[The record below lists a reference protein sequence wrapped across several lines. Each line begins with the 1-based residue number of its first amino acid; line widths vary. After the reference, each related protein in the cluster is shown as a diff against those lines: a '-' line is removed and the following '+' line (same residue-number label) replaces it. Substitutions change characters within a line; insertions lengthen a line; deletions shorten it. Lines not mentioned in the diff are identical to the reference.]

1 MSLPRLLTSQ
11 INKWLFKGKAL
22 IITGARQVGKTTLLK
37 ELFQNRLDLL
47 WLDADESFVREQ
59 LSVYNKSHLKQVIG
73 KNNIVIIDEVQRI
86 ENAGLLL
93 KILVDQFKTV
103 QIIVTG
109 SSSIDIANKIFEPL
123 TGRYIRFSLFPL
135 MIQEVYTNQTQFE
148 IEQQLPY
155 HLVYGLYPEI
165 AVRRDVADVLLKNL
179 TSNYLYKDVLYWE
192 NVRKPEILDKLLHL
206 LAFQVGSEVSLN
218 ELASQLKIKSD
229 TVERYLYLLEQS
241 FVIYRLKSYS
251 TNERK
256 ELNKSSKV
264 YFCDNG
270 IRNAIIGNLDDITQR
285 QDIGLLWENLIVSE
299 RIKRNSYANSEAK
312 SFFWRNYNQSEVDY
326 IEKSKSVLS
335 AFEFKWN
342 DDTKA
347 KVSLAFRNMY
357 PKAVCQVI
365 HRKNFLPFVSI

>member
-1 MSLPRLLTSQ
+1 
-11 INKWLFKGKAL
+11 
-22 IITGARQVGKTTLLK
+22 
-37 ELFQNRLDLL
+37 
-47 WLDADESFVREQ
+47 
-59 LSVYNKSHLKQVIG
+59 
-73 KNNIVIIDEVQRI
+73 
-86 ENAGLLL
+86 
-93 KILVDQFKTV
+93 
-103 QIIVTG
+103 
-109 SSSIDIANKIFEPL
+109 
-123 TGRYIRFSLFPL
+123 
-135 MIQEVYTNQTQFE
+135 
-148 IEQQLPY
+148 
-155 HLVYGLYPEI
+155 
-165 AVRRDVADVLLKNL
+165 
-179 TSNYLYKDVLYWE
+179 
-192 NVRKPEILDKLLHL
+192 LHL